1 MLTSTPM
8 PGAVVTDMVIYNSF
22 WRLGGVRVRSK
33 KSKHSPWLM
42 CFRSVKVKF
51 TPGFK
56 KE

>member
-8 PGAVVTDMVIYNSF
+8 PGAVVTDVVIYNSF